1 MPGFPPPFRVGLI
14 ITEQCDAGCAHCWF
28 DCGST
33 RGATMS
39 RYDAQAYVDK
49 ISRIPSI
56 EWISLTGGEPM
67 LHANLV
73 EDIVVYASGQGIKT
87 ELVTNCS
94 WAATP
99 EKALGVLRR
108 LSDAGLAVLNI
119 SVDDFHQAKIP
130 FERIKISYEA
140 AKRLGIRIIV
150 MTVLS
155 KSSKLRLAEVSRLL
169 GDEIP
174 PPRGAVPGEHA
185 AMGIESGFTPVGR
198 GASIPRSEWYIDGSP
213 LTGGCGA
220 VLRDLGIRPS
230 GEVLP
235 CCSASATLTRF
246 GLGNLYNWDLGEML
260 ADAWGR
266 DVFRILSEKG
276 PIGLLETHPEGVYV
290 NKCHLC
296 YETLMELQ

>member
-1 MPGFPPPFRVGLI
+1 
-14 ITEQCDAGCAHCWF
+14 
-28 DCGST
+28 
-33 RGATMS
+33 MS

-266 DVFRILSEKG
+266 DVFRILNEKG